1 MPFEYQNVEPLH
13 TDDFADLSAWHHE
26 GIGTIDHAPDGG
38 LRLHRFGTPPGG
50 RGCMALFRPTLPDQI
65 AIEYDLVVHS
75 HGGLFI
81 NYLALRGLK
90 GEDVIEDRDRL
101 EPRDGSFYNY
111 YGRKWGLQ
119 SYHVSVSRFRDGEQH
134 TGTSNWRRNPG
145 LLLVG
150 HGDDPVQEAGRK
162 FHIRLT
168 KDEGHCQLY
177 VNGEF
182 AHACLDRDTSR
193 YPIPDTGKFG
203 LRLIGRDLMVDIYA
217 FRVHRVKLD
226 EASAK
231 QVWSNGENYGL

>member
-1 MPFEYQNVEPLH
+1 MPFEYQNTEQFH
-13 TDDFADLSAWHHE
+13 SDDFADFASWHHE
-26 GIGTIDHAPDGG
+26 GIGTIDRGPEGG
-38 LRLHRFGTPPGG
+38 MRLHRSGTPPGG
-50 RGCMALFRPTLPDQI
+50 KGCMAFFRPTLPDQI

-75 HGGLFI
+75 HEGLFI
-81 NYLALRGLK
+81 NFFAMRGLN

-111 YGRKWGLQ
+111 YGKKWGLQ
-119 SYHVSVSRFRDGEQH
+119 SYHVSVSRFRGDGEH

-150 HGDDPVQEAGRK
+150 HGEDPVLETGRR
-162 FHIRLT
+162 FHIRIT
-168 KDEGHCQLY
+168 KDDGHCQLF
-177 VNGEF
+177 VDGKF

-193 YPIPDTGKFG
+193 YPIPDIGKFG
-203 LRLIGRDLMVDIYA
+203 FRLIGRDMTVDIHA

-226 EASAK
+226 EAAAK